1 MTEVRSLQCLSILS
15 LLEEMSLSQDDYIL
29 IIDTAIGN
37 LTLEKLKT
45 GEEEIED
52 SIEIAKCDHLKKL
65 YEEKLYEEKLY
76 ESFAASKERSE
87 ILKMLYE
94 ECSFE
99 TYDWRNKQLE
109 VSCGKF
115 GLGFR
120 VEPDFED
127 YNLKRVSVSC
137 AWDGGCIIGALRPSE
152 KFSWV
157 PWEIKDI
164 PELIAIEPLIIFLAE
179 QSLNIL

>member
-15 LLEEMSLSQDDYIL
+15 LLEEMSLSQDDYLL

-52 SIEIAKCDHLKKL
+52 SIEITKCDHLKKL
-65 YEEKLYEEKLY
+65 YESVAPK
-76 ESFAASKERSE
+76 E

-94 ECSFE
+94 CCFE
-99 TYDWRNKQLE
+99 TYDWRYKHLE

-115 GLGFR
+115 EIGFR

-127 YNLKRVSVSC
+127 YDLKRVSVGC
-137 AWDGGCIIGALRPSE
+137 VWDKGHIIGALRHSE
-152 KFSWV
+152 KFSWA
-157 PWEIKDI
+157 PWEIKDT
-164 PELIAIEPLIIFLAE
+164 PELIEIEPLIIFLAE